1 MLKKLSVT
9 NFAIIEDISV
19 EFENG
24 MIAITGETGA
34 GKSLLIDSINLLLGA
49 RADSD
54 MIRYGATSATVIGEF
69 TYNNAL
75 DDIFSKEGIKD
86 KTKVVVERTI
96 SNSKNIIKLNGI
108 QITLLTLKSIS
119 KYLALIHNQ
128 NDTYKLFN
136 PDNYLELLDPVDDKK
151 FETLKNKYTKALYNY
166 SNALKRYEEILKGQK
181 NSLEKLDYLKY
192 EFEELSNLNL
202 YENIDVELEEE
213 VSKLENFDNIMT
225 SLNTVYEALDNERFS
240 TVDNLYEAMKS
251 IEKISDF
258 SADYNS
264 YKDVLSDAY
273 YNLLELKN
281 NISSEISSFEYDPDE
296 FNLKQEKLN
305 DINKAKEKYKMSVN
319 ELISYI
325 KKIELEIGMATNYDE
340 VLAES
345 KKETA
350 NKYNLLK
357 DASIELSEYRKKI
370 ALKLE
375 KAIISECHDLD
386 LENTEFSVTF
396 NDVLYD
402 NPFSKAIFKDNGVD
416 EIDFLIS
423 FNKGE
428 PSRPL
433 AKVASGGEASRIML
447 ALMSYFSKTTLA
459 STIIFD
465 EIDTGVSGKTSGK
478 IANKMHEISKSLQ
491 VMAITH
497 QPQVAARG
505 DYQKKII
512 KVLANGRSH
521 TEVLNLN
528 NDDRVMEIASM
539 ISGETLSVSSIEMAK
554 ELLNN
559 MSE

>member
-1 MLKKLSVT
+1 MLKKLSVN

-19 EFENG
+19 EFNDK
-24 MIAITGETGA
+24 MTAITGETGA
-34 GKSLLIDSINLLLGA
+34 GKSLLIDSINLLLGS

-54 MIRYGATSATVIGEF
+54 MIRYGATQATVIGEF
-69 TYNNAL
+69 TYNSAL
-75 DDIFSKEGIKD
+75 DDLFDKEGIKD

-96 SNSKNIIKLNGI
+96 SNSKNVIKLNGTP
-108 QITLLTLKSIS
+108 ITLLTLKSIS

-136 PDNYLELLDPVDDKK
+136 PDNYLELLDPTDDKK
-151 FETLKNKYTKALYNY
+151 FDSLLNKYTKALYEY
-166 SNALKRYEEILKGQK
+166 SNSLKKYEEILKGQK

-192 EFEELSNLNL
+192 EFEELSSLNL

-225 SLNTVYEALDNERFS
+225 SLNTAYEALDNERFS
-240 TVDNLYEAMKS
+240 SIDNIFEAFKA
-251 IEKISDF
+251 IEKISDY
-258 SADYNS
+258 SEAYRE
-264 YKDVLSDAY
+264 YKDVLSDSY
-273 YNLLELKN
+273 YNLLEVKN
-281 NISSEISSFEYDPDE
+281 NLSDEISSLEYDPDE
-296 FNLKQEKLN
+296 FNLKQETLN
-305 DINKAKEKYKMSVN
+305 DINKAKEKYKMSVS
-319 ELISYI
+319 ELIEYLNKI
-325 KKIELEIGMATNYDE
+325 KLDIEMATNYDE

-345 KKETA
+345 KAETEKAFSKLVEIAKELT
-350 NKYNLLK
+350 
-357 DASIELSEYRKKI
+357 EYRKKL

-386 LENTEFSVTF
+386 LENTEFNVAF
-396 NDVLYD
+396 NNASFD

-428 PSRPL
+428 PERPL
-433 AKVASGGEASRIML
+433 SKVASGGEASRIML
-447 ALMSYFSKTTLA
+447 ALMSYFSKSTLA

-478 IANKMHEISKSLQ
+478 IANKMKSISERLQ

-497 QPQVAARG
+497 QPQVAAKG
-505 DYQKKII
+505 DHHKKII

-521 TEVLNLN
+521 TEVLDLN
-528 NDDRVMEIASM
+528 GDDRVMEIASM

-554 ELLNN
+554 EL
-559 MSE
+559 MK